1 MFSVGTITTPPS
13 RLASVGPVG
22 ASSSDDKKAL
32 SSNGQGASSTQ
43 LTEEEQR
50 IVAQMKARDREVRAH
65 EQAHK
70 AVGGRYAGAISYDFT
85 KGPDGQQY
93 AVGGEVPIDVA
104 PVKGDPRET
113 VAKMEV
119 VIAAALAPVEP
130 SAQDRAVARQ
140 AQATKQEALAQLR
153 RDKNEESQPFS
164 VSAGNDD
171 DAGGRSSLSDILNA
185 ENAYSAGRLTGA
197 GSQSNFGVNLN
208 ESNALASLVA

>member
-1 MFSVGTITTPPS
+1 M
-13 RLASVGPVG
+13 G

-113 VAKMEV
+113 IAKMEV

-164 VSAGNDD
+164 VGAGNDD
-171 DAGGRSSLSDILNA
+171 DAGGRSSFSDIINA